1 MLFEYVNTVGLKRQ
15 KNQLK
20 KLSKMGFVGY
30 PIGGLKASMVCLIRE
45 NGVIGRLV
53 EMVNCVVVCS
63 WRGGKVVFL
72 ARNHQQ
78 YQRHQ

>member
-30 PIGGLKASMVCLIRE
+30 PISGLKASMVCLIRE
-45 NGVIGRLV
+45 NVVIGRLV
-53 EMVNCVVVCS
+53 EIFNCFVVYS
-63 WRGGKVVFL
+63 WRGGKVVFH

-78 YQRHQ
+78 YQGHQ